1 MDRYDIPDGETS
13 ADCPYCGRPFAEE
26 RLLELH
32 LGVDHSDSLDGE
44 ERDAYEAAAESED
57 DALRRHTIAAI
68 GLLVLLYFGLLIV
81 FALV

>member
-13 ADCPYCGRPFAEE
+13 ADCPYCGRPFVEE
-26 RLLELH
+26 QLRDLH
-32 LGVDHSDSLDGE
+32 LGVDHPERLDDE
-44 ERDAYEAAAESED
+44 QRDAYEAAAESED

-68 GLLVLLYFGLLIV
+68 GLLVVLYFGLLIV